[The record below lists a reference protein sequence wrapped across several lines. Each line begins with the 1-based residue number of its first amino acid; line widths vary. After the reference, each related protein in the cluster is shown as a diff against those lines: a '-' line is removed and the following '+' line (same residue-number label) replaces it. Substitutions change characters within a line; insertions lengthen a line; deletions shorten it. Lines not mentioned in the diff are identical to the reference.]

1 MPSKLS
7 PEDQARVDQI
17 LDSSVNRVE
26 RKPFRGWLL
35 FWVVIFVMSALGG
48 LSLLLARLE
57 GAI

>member
-1 MPSKLS
+1 MSKLS
-7 PEDQARVDQI
+7 PEDQARVDRA

-35 FWVVIFVMSALGG
+35 FWVVVLTMLALGG